1 MEVCYDKLLDLLKS
15 KNLNKSDLVTIAH
28 VNSNAVADIGKGNM
42 LSVNALT
49 NICKTFMCQPSDI
62 MEFQFDNWETRDY
75 YRKKLI
81 RMLTKPNVIRIP
93 TDDGKNTRYYF
104 VEQDPTTGNLNQS
117 KVRFMAELTH
127 DSMPEIDSMWERDQ
141 LGNAC
146 PVDAERIVKELEAN
160 GFVDS
165 YSKADISREYRDYI
179 NYNRNEPM
187 YDI

>member
-1 MEVCYDKLLDLLKS
+1 MKVNYDKLLELLKS
-15 KNLNKSDLVTIAH
+15 KNLNKSDLVTVAH

-49 NICKTFMCQPSDI
+49 NICRAFLCQPSDI
-62 MEFQFDNWETRDY
+62 MEFQYDNWETRDY

-81 RMLTKPNVIRIP
+81 RMLTKPNVIKIP
-93 TDDGKNTRYYF
+93 TDDEKNQRYYL
-104 VEQDPTTGNLNQS
+104 VEQDPVAGNLNQC
-117 KVRFMAELTH
+117 KVRFMAELTCN
-127 DSMPEIDSMWERDQ
+127 SNPELGMMWERDH

-160 GFVDS
+160 GFTDV
-165 YSKADISREYRDYI
+165 YTKADIAREYRE
-179 NYNRNEPM
+179 YNNTNEPM